1 MLVQIACLAGGSREL
16 PSVQIHPISLPALD
30 EMRWA
35 QLGQEPC
42 AGAACQRV
50 AI

>member
-1 MLVQIACLAGGSREL
+1 MLVEIAWLAGGSREL
-16 PSVQIHPISLPALD
+16 PSVQMHPISLPALD

-35 QLGQEPC
+35 QLRQEPC
-42 AGAACQRV
+42 AGAACQHM